1 MGVADWAGVVSAVIA
16 VIGLGFVVVQLR
28 AASASSRAQAT
39 IQFQSAFLRS
49 QPARGRLQASF
60 PIHVSVLDQLA
71 PQGGSDEFRT
81 WSKLDDLSA
90 EEIQDAR
97 VVVGALNDVAQ
108 YVVDGLALRS
118 ALQQYHTIFVRVG
131 VLLLPFIE
139 QENAPSEGR
148 GQARYGYRIVDLYNA
163 GISYHRQHWK
173 HRGRE
178 LRLVRLAPDGEGK
191 VRLVLLR
198 ADGTGVKKHDG
209 IATTSSSE
217 GLRTLYRRW
226 RLRRAVKQAERKL
239 RR

>member
-1 MGVADWAGVVSAVIA
+1 MAEWAGVVSAVIA
-16 VIGLGFVVVQLR
+16 VIGLGFVVVQLQG
-28 AASASSRAQAT
+28 ATASSRAQAT

-60 PIHVSVLDQLA
+60 PIHVSVLEQVEPAGREL
-71 PQGGSDEFRT
+71 RT
-81 WSKLDDLSA
+81 WSKLGDLSA
-90 EEIQDAR
+90 EEIHDAK

-108 YVVDGLALRS
+108 YVVDGLTLRS

-131 VLLLPFIE
+131 MLLLPFIE
-139 QENAPSEGR
+139 LENARIGGR

-163 GISYHRQHWK
+163 GISYHRHHWK

-178 LRLVRLAPDGEGK
+178 LRLVRPAADGEGK

-198 ADGTGVKKHDG
+198 SDGSGVKKHDG
-209 IATTSSSE
+209 IASESSSK

-226 RLRRAVKQAERKL
+226 KLRRVVKHAERKL